1 MTRGEKVCLLTKCVA
16 WYPRHKQYSIVR
28 NKWDPDVL
36 LNKGLKTLWM
46 YIFGLLSCG
55 CLSLNFFLWVW
66 WVNAYLET
74 DNRGGPRPRTE
85 PQTWQM
91 IENDWILHYTLSD
104 MDFPDPFIKHI
115 FFPGWL
121 KFNNNK
127 KVWTYSLLT
136 AKSSLKKGYMPKFNS
151 FEIKSKISSKV
162 PIMCTKRLFSS
173 VRSSSGYHG
182 LIEIRNPL
190 FQHRHL
196 VLG

>member
-46 YIFGLLSCG
+46 YMFGLFSCG

-162 PIMCTKRLFSS
+162 FIMCTKRLF
-173 VRSSSGYHG
+173 
-182 LIEIRNPL
+182 
-190 FQHRHL
+190 
-196 VLG
+196 